1 MLPLVGDIAPPQ
13 RKTTAMAIVASG
25 LMFGMLVAR
34 LLSGIV
40 ANYTDWINI
49 YWLSFGAQY
58 ILVVLLFCFMP
69 DYPPTNP
76 EGINYFRVL
85 WSIVAM
91 IFTEP
96 ILVQACLIT
105 FLCNAIFTN
114 FWTTLTFLLASP
126 PYEFSSLIIGL
137 FSLIGLTG
145 IVGTP
150 LYTRLVFDRFVPLFS
165 TILGLFAVM
174 TGVIVGTFTGKV
186 TVAGPIIQ
194 AALADVGTQVANISN
209 RAAIYTLDP
218 KARNRI
224 NTAYMISAF
233 CGQLTGTT
241 VGNRLYAHGG
251 WLLSGG
257 ASGKAFSS

>member
-1 MLPLVGDIAPPQ
+1 
-13 RKTTAMAIVASG
+13 
-25 LMFGMLVAR
+25 
-34 LLSGIV
+34 
-40 ANYTDWINI
+40 
-49 YWLSFGAQY
+49 
-58 ILVVLLFCFMP
+58 
-69 DYPPTNP
+69 
-76 EGINYFRVL
+76 
-85 WSIVAM
+85 M

-96 ILVQACLIT
+96 ILVQACLIA

-150 LYTRLVFDRFVPLFS
+150 LYTRLSL
-165 TILGLFAVM
+165 T
-174 TGVIVGTFTGKV
+174 
-186 TVAGPIIQ
+186 
-194 AALADVGTQVANISN
+194 
-209 RAAIYTLDP
+209 
-218 KARNRI
+218 ARNRI
-224 NTAYMISAF
+224 NTAYMICAF

-257 ASGKAFSS
+257 ASVAFVGLALLAGFARGPRAKGWVGWHGGWRLRKDQ